1 MPEPIDT
8 LFHLDDPPPEATLKA
23 GHLTLRGWLLGR
35 NGRYFVDLRAVC
47 RNRHYPGILGF
58 LRPDLA
64 EHFQTHEKLLPAG
77 FELPVP
83 LEPGENL
90 IVVEACDISGQWLA
104 VAKLKLTAADPAQL
118 AQNVSVPLP
127 TAEFGQAL
135 RLVLGRPPDQ
145 SETEAVKGMAEALPH
160 PQVLRYAPAP
170 FHGHLHHPG
179 LIARAGF
186 GRVLVEGWLFHE
198 TLPLKAVAAT
208 VDLQVW
214 QPLYFGGEFDYVPRL
229 YPQFPHARG
238 GRVNGAVDVPAQLPR
253 PVTLRIYAQLPDD
266 SWHLCHAQRLHT
278 FDVED
283 EKRPFA
289 ALTFLSSWRAARA
302 LRAAVARRGFLPPR
316 GSPLFR
322 ELRNIW
328 ADYRG
333 HKARHRAHPPAPT
346 ALPAASSIPR
356 HIWLV
361 THNLNLEGAP
371 LFLLELARQLRA
383 SGSLVSVLSG
393 SDGPLH
399 NEFSLLGATVQTLD
413 IEMLRTAENT
423 VVLRQRILA
432 LGGTIDLPPADLI
445 IVNTLA
451 CYWGIHLARQ
461 LRRPSL
467 FYIHES
473 TTPESFFLGRM
484 QPKTLPLVEESF
496 HRASHVSFLTA
507 ATRRYYDG
515 LLARARYSLNPGWID
530 VGRIDRFRAIH
541 RRNDLRTALGLRD
554 DQWLVANIGTV
565 CDRKGQQ
572 TFARAVDLLWRAH
585 PDLAARCV
593 FLMVGGRE
601 TLFDRWLADTLH
613 FLGRDNLR
621 VLPETSEPY
630 RIFGAADFFVCSSH
644 EESFPRVVLEAMAF
658 QLPIVSSGVQGVPEM
673 IRHESEA
680 LLVPPG
686 DSSALA
692 GTLAKVLSDPTLA
705 GELARRARARVAAE
719 YDSAQLL
726 PRHAALAAAVAAQ
739 ALRS

>member
-1 MPEPIDT
+1 MPEPADAF
-8 LFHLDDPPPEATLKA
+8 FHLDHPTPEASLEA
-23 GHLTLRGWLLGR
+23 GPLTLRGWVLGR
-35 NGRYFVDLRAVC
+35 NDRYFVDLRAVC
-47 RNRHYPGILGF
+47 GNRRYPGTLGF
-58 LRPDLA
+58 LRPDLT
-64 EHFQTHEKLLPAG
+64 EHLQTREKLPPAG
-77 FELPVP
+77 FELPV
-83 LEPGENL
+83 LLAPGENL
-90 IVVEACDISGQWLA
+90 IVLEACDISGQWL
-104 VAKLKLTAADPAQL
+104 VVGELKLTAAGPARPPQG
-118 AQNVSVPLP
+118 VSIPML

-135 RLVLGRPPDQ
+135 RLVLGRPSDQ

-208 VDLQVW
+208 VDLHVW
-214 QPLYFGGEFDYVPRL
+214 QPLHFGGEFDYVPRL

-238 GRVNGAVDVPAQLPR
+238 CRVNGAVDVPSQLPR

-266 SWHLCHAQRLHT
+266 SWHLCQVQCLHT
-278 FDVED
+278 FDGED

-289 ALTFLSSWRAARA
+289 AQTFLSSWRAARA
-302 LRAAVARRGFLPPR
+302 LRGAVVRRGFQPPQGR
-316 GSPLFR
+316 PLFR
-322 ELRNIW
+322 ELRTIW
-328 ADYRG
+328 ADYRR
-333 HKARHRAHPPAPT
+333 HKARHRMRPPAPT
-346 ALPAASSIPR
+346 ALPAAPSIPR
-356 HIWLV
+356 HVWLV

-399 NEFSLLGATVQTLD
+399 HEFSSLGGAVQILD
-413 IEMLRTAENT
+413 LEALRTAENA
-423 VVLRQRILA
+423 VILRRRILA
-432 LGGTIDLPPADLI
+432 LGGTIDLPPADLL

-451 CYWGIHLARQ
+451 CYWGVHLARQ
-461 LRRPSL
+461 LRRSSL

-473 TTPESFFLGRM
+473 TTPESFFLGQM
-484 QPKTLPLVEESF
+484 QPETLPLVEESF
-496 HRASHVSFLTA
+496 QRASHVSFLTA

-515 LLARARYSLNPGWID
+515 LLAQARYSLNPGWID
-530 VGRIDRFRAIH
+530 VGRIDRFRATH
-541 RRNDLRTALGLRD
+541 RRTDVRTALGLGD

-673 IRHESEA
+673 TRHESEA

-692 GTLAKVLSDPTLA
+692 GTLAKVLGDPMLA

>member
-1 MPEPIDT
+1 MPEPADAF
-8 LFHLDDPPPEATLKA
+8 FHLDYPTPEASLET
-23 GHLTLRGWLLGR
+23 GPLTLRGWLLGR
-35 NGRYFVDLRAVC
+35 NDRYFVDLRAVC
-47 RNRHYPGILGF
+47 GNRYYPGTLGF

-64 EHFQTHEKLLPAG
+64 EHFQTREKFLPAG
-77 FELPVP
+77 FELPV
-83 LEPGENL
+83 LLAPGENL
-90 IVVEACDISGQWLA
+90 VVLEACDISGQWLA
-104 VAKLKLTAADPAQL
+104 VAELKLTAAGPARPPQS
-118 AQNVSVPLP
+118 VSIPLP
-127 TAEFGQAL
+127 TAEFGRAL
-135 RLVLGRPPDQ
+135 RLVLSRPSDQ

-179 LIARAGF
+179 LITRAGF

-208 VDLQVW
+208 VDLHVW
-214 QPLYFGGEFDYVPRL
+214 QPLHFGGKFDDVPRL

-238 GRVNGAVDVPAQLPR
+238 CRVNGAVDVPSQLPR
-253 PVTLRIYAQLPDD
+253 PVTLRLYAQLPDD
-266 SWHLCHAQRLHT
+266 SWHLCHVQRLHT
-278 FDVED
+278 FDGED

-289 ALTFLSSWRAARA
+289 SQTFLSSWRAARA
-302 LRAAVARRGFLPPR
+302 LRGAVARRGFHPPKGR
-316 GSPLFR
+316 PLFR
-322 ELRNIW
+322 ELRAIW
-328 ADYRG
+328 ADYRR
-333 HKARHRAHPPAPT
+333 HKAHHRARPPAPT
-346 ALPAASSIPR
+346 VLPPASSHPR

-371 LFLLELARQLRA
+371 LFLLELARQLRT

-393 SDGPLH
+393 SDGPLRG
-399 NEFSLLGATVQTLD
+399 EFSSLGAVIQILD
-413 IEMLRTAENT
+413 LEALRTAESA
-423 VVLRQRILA
+423 VILRRRILA

-445 IVNTLA
+445 IANTLA
-451 CYWGIHLARQ
+451 CYWGVHLARQ

-473 TTPESFFLGRM
+473 TTPESFFLGQM
-484 QPKTLPLVEESF
+484 QPETLPVVEESF

-515 LLARARYSLNPGWID
+515 LLAHAGYSLNPGWID
-530 VGRIDRFRAIH
+530 VGRIDRFRATH
-541 RRNDLRTALGLRD
+541 RRSDLRTALGLRD

-601 TLFDRWLADTLH
+601 TLFDRWLADTLQ
-613 FLGRDNLR
+613 FLRRDNLR

-658 QLPIVSSGVQGVPEM
+658 QLPIVSSGVHGVPEM
-673 IRHESEA
+673 TRHESEA

-692 GTLAKVLSDPTLA
+692 GTLTKLLGDPTLA
-705 GELARRARARVAAE
+705 GQLAQRARARVAAE